1 MARQWFG
8 SRPKVPDDLR
18 EAGRAFASTLTRIE
32 DAKAALVS
40 SVRAGR
46 APGAP
51 LAEALAGFESGLADA
66 DALMRSWRVADV
78 EEVWERCAAGL
89 AEARTGAEAF
99 RTAGEP
105 PAIYE
110 ELIAALED
118 LMDPLEPFEDA
129 ASAWRNLGVRV

>member
-1 MARQWFG
+1 MARRLFG
-8 SRPKVPDDLR
+8 SKQKVSDELR
-18 EAGRAFASTLTRIE
+18 HAGESFGSTVACVE

-51 LAEALAGFESGLADA
+51 LADALAGFESGLAEA
-66 DALMRSWRVADV
+66 DALMSSWHVAEV

-89 AEARTGAEAF
+89 ADAQARAEAF
-99 RTAGEP
+99 RTTGDP
-105 PAIYE
+105 PEIYE

-118 LMDPLEPFEDA
+118 LMDPLDPFEDA
-129 ASAWRNLGVRV
+129 ARAWRDLGVRV